1 MAVGTGRTHV
11 TFGQVRG
18 KMRMGT
24 LLLAALA
31 CLPLGVVAIGAF
43 LSEVSHFRDPCFQ
56 WGEDGAN
63 SSGGFL
69 SSARLRPV
77 HPCATRSAGTNE
89 TKTGSVIRVMIVPGG
104 ILAAIAFGILGAARA
119 RPRLAVAGACL
130 MLVEAVPLM
139 FSIAPLAMVAA
150 AALLVVAALSRRVP
164 PRFAEG
170 MLP

>member
-1 MAVGTGRTHV
+1 MLHLVKCAERCVWGHFCWLRW
-11 TFGQVRG
+11 
-18 KMRMGT
+18 
-24 LLLAALA
+24 LA
-31 CLPLGVVAIGAF
+31 CHSVWWRSARSSVRCRIFAIRASNGEKMEQTPRAAF
-43 LSEVSHFRDPCFQ
+43 R
-56 WGEDGAN
+56 
-63 SSGGFL
+63 